1 MEVAKEDDAP
11 GEVAPG
17 EEALTG
23 GGDAGASGGGGGGG
37 DWAATMATIYSEG
50 LGRGAHLAGGARRC
64 DGARRRRTS
73 WRRRKRDASAC
84 MRRVQASCVGR
95 TWASALAAV

>member
-37 DWAATMATIYSEG
+37 TGELRWPRYTRRVSGGERTWRVGRDAAT
-50 LGRGAHLAGGARRC
+50 GRGGGGRHGGGERET
-64 DGARRRRTS
+64 RQ
-73 WRRRKRDASAC
+73 
-84 MRRVQASCVGR
+84 RV
-95 TWASALAAV
+95 